1 MNRTARITLALL
13 LIIVAVGGISYLL
26 VHSTASTQSN
36 SSANSGKLQVI
47 AGENFW
53 GSIASQIGGND
64 VQVTSIVSDPNADP
78 HEYESNTTDARLFA
92 SAQLVILNGAGY
104 DSWGD
109 KLISGSPNPNRLV
122 LNVADL
128 LGKKEGDNPHFW
140 YNPTYVN
147 EVAEQIEKDMIAQDP
162 VHDADYQKN
171 YEAFEAS
178 AADYQNRIA
187 SIKQQYAG
195 TKVAATEDIFQYL
208 ATASGLDLISPPAFT
223 QAVAEGNDPPA
234 DSIVTFQE
242 QLKSGQVKV
251 LVYNQQTVT
260 PLTESMKK
268 LAADEGIPVIGIT
281 ETIQPPDT
289 TFQVWM
295 NAELINLQ
303 NALNAQTLG
312 Q

>member
-13 LIIVAVGGISYLL
+13 IIIVAVGGISYLL

-78 HEYESNTTDARLFA
+78 HEYESNTTDARAFA
-92 SAQLVILNGAGY
+92 NAQLVILNGAGY

-109 KLISGSPNPNRLV
+109 KLISGSPNPHRLV
-122 LNVADL
+122 LEVSDL

-208 ATASGLDLISPPAFT
+208 ATATGLDLISPPAFT

>member
-78 HEYESNTTDARLFA
+78 HEYESNTTDARSFA

>member
-78 HEYESNTTDARLFA
+78 HEYESNTTDARSFA

-260 PLTESMKK
+260 PLTESMKN

>member
-78 HEYESNTTDARLFA
+78 HEYESNTTDDRSFA